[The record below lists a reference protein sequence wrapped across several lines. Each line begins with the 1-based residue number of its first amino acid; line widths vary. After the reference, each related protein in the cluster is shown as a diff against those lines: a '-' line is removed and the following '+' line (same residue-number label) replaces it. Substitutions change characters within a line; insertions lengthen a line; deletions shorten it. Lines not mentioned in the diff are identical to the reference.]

1 MASNETLNFQFVSWD
16 SIRNHLKDT
25 VQSRRIQSNDHWL
38 DLLDQRVSKCQRE
51 LNRTSNQVENYM
63 KWIRSRNKNIKST
76 SKTIPSSILGGNSLE
91 AELID
96 VRISCRG
103 PDDKLYDRDE
113 QYRQRLPR
121 GCTLIECRVKNEAQ
135 VRLDFALFALRKFS
149 GGLGDDDDREDDNQG
164 WLRYFLQHPRTAS
177 QVICTRKVNGEA
189 CHLSCLALPNQNQLV
204 LVAGSKNVHLCF
216 RTHSDINAYG
226 KDTTYAYA
234 GPFCHVILDTLE
246 AMPDRGSNLMNFLAL
261 TRYTAVFEILN
272 YQHQHIVNLEYLKDK
287 PNRSE
292 LKFITFSHVPDDF
305 DATVTSLCALPPDN
319 AIEIGRALN
328 LPTTDYEIIE
338 NRSEALNEHLISIK
352 YRHECE
358 GSVLYFLNA
367 NDEVIGLLKKKSI
380 WYVILRAI
388 REKARPM
395 LSNWEKKHQMEL
407 NDTIQRISK
416 RLNAIQKWLGF
427 SDVILDRWKTLA
439 TEYLT
444 WLSEGAKKRTIL
456 RDDISNNYPIL
467 WRKFIEEKNFRDDFM
482 ISMIPNAKD
491 VEDVWKRLND
501 FKIENKQVEKRPSDR
516 KTKQRSDVNVE
527 PEENISEPEDEEEE
541 EEETNVVI

>member
-1 MASNETLNFQFVSWD
+1 M
-16 SIRNHLKDT
+16 
-25 VQSRRIQSNDHWL
+25 
-38 DLLDQRVSKCQRE
+38 KC
-51 LNRTSNQVENYM
+51 L
-63 KWIRSRNKNIKST
+63 
-76 SKTIPSSILGGNSLE
+76 
-91 AELID
+91 
-96 VRISCRG
+96 
-103 PDDKLYDRDE
+103 
-113 QYRQRLPR
+113 
-121 GCTLIECRVKNEAQ
+121 
-135 VRLDFALFALRKFS
+135 
-149 GGLGDDDDREDDNQG
+149 
-164 WLRYFLQHPRTAS
+164 
-177 QVICTRKVNGEA
+177 GEA

-234 GPFCHVILDTLE
+234 APFCHVILDTLE
-246 AMPDRGSNLMNFLAL
+246 AIPDRGANLMNFLAL

-305 DATVTSLCALPPDN
+305 DASVTNLCALPPDN

-358 GSVLYFLNA
+358 GSVLYFLNG

-439 TEYLT
+439 IEYLT

-467 WRKFIEEKNFRDDFM
+467 WRKFLDEKNFHDDFM

-491 VEDVWKRLND
+491 IEDVWKRLND
-501 FKIENKQVEKRPSDR
+501 FKIENKRVEKQTSGR
-516 KTKQRSDVNVE
+516 KRAEKSDVNVE
-527 PEENISEPEDEEEE
+527 PEENLSEPDEEEE
-541 EEETNVVI
+541 EEEANVVI